1 MYHDSIS
8 RQKRV
13 IFAGVARDCE
23 KFLPEVLRTINQIS
37 ELFKDSGYV
46 FLENDSSD
54 ATKKILNEWGRS
66 KKNFTFLNM
75 DGLGQLPIRTLRL
88 EYLRN
93 ACIEF
98 IKSEI
103 SINGFDYLIILDM
116 DDVNSSGLD
125 VSKISESIEFL
136 EKEKERAGVFAN
148 QSGTYYDMW
157 ALRHKIICPHDVWE
171 EIFDYVQA
179 FKVSDEVAYQNTLQK
194 RIFSLGLQDDYLEVD
209 SAFGGLGIYKL
220 AYVLKNPNPYLG
232 SKVKVVKNDAGIP
245 MIFKFQSCEHVHFHL
260 GIRGCGGK
268 LFIKPNLVNG
278 KNEGLQFPPS
288 AYRGMTF

>member
-1 MYHDSIS
+1 MNSLKI
-8 RQKRV
+8 
-13 IFAGVARDCE
+13 IFCGLAQNCE
-23 KFLPEVLRTINQIS
+23 FFLPSVFKNIDRIS
-37 ELFKDSGYV
+37 ELATDVGYI
-46 FLENDSSD
+46 FIENDSSD
-54 ATKKILNEWGRS
+54 ATKKILIDWGRS
-66 KKNFTFLNM
+66 KTNFTFLNM

-93 ACIEF
+93 AYVQF
-98 IKSEI
+98 IK
-103 SINGFDYLIILDM
+103 NDPKLNQFDYLIVLDM

-125 VSKISESIEFL
+125 ISKISESIEFL
-136 EKEKERAGVFAN
+136 EQEKDRAGVFAN
-148 QSGTYYDMW
+148 QLGTYYDMW
-157 ALRHKIICPHDVWE
+157 ALRHQKLCPLDVWE
-171 EIFDYVQA
+171 EIFDYVQS
-179 FKVSDEVAYQNTLQK
+179 FKVSDEVAYQNTIQK
-194 RIFSLGLQDDYLEVD
+194 RIFSIDLQDDYLEVD

-220 AYVLKNPNPYLG
+220 SYVLNNPNPYLG
-232 SKVKVVKNDAGIP
+232 SKVKVVKNEAGIP

>member
-13 IFAGVARDCE
+13 IFAGIARDCE
-23 KFLPEVLRTINQIS
+23 KFLPEVLKTINQIS

-93 ACIEF
+93 ACIQF

-136 EKEKERAGVFAN
+136 EQEKERAGVFAN
-148 QSGTYYDMW
+148 QLGTYYDMW
-157 ALRHKIICPHDVWE
+157 ALRHQKLCPLDVWE
-171 EIFDYVQA
+171 EIFDYVQL
-179 FKVSDEVAYQNTLQK
+179 FKVSDEVAYQNTFQK

-220 AYVLKNPNPYLG
+220 SYVLNNPNPYLG
-232 SKVKVVKNDAGIP
+232 SKVKVVKNEADIP

-278 KNEGLQFPPS
+278 KNDGLQFPPS